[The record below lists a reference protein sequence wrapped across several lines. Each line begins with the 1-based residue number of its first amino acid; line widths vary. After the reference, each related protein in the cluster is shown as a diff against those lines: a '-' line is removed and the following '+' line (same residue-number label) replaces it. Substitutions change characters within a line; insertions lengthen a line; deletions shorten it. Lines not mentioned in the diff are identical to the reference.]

1 MCSGCSVLCD
11 ILVVTPGKTTVP
23 SCTSLILCMHDFAL
37 QVPVDDVPGAPRGD
51 VHHPQ
56 RGPLASHADPQQ
68 VSRPPAAEGNSQRFG
83 LHPGQRISPL
93 ACPPPV
99 VTAANCI
106 SSPAET
112 PRTEVHCRPVP
123 ASSSLHHELYHHF
136 STFPECRQRDV
147 LPTLLLKT
155 TSDGTSHDWTD
166 PVDINCFGTQV
177 QPSISQI
184 QILIMHILFV

>member
-1 MCSGCSVLCD
+1 MRDCV
-11 ILVVTPGKTTVP
+11 
-23 SCTSLILCMHDFAL
+23 L
-37 QVPVDDVPGAPRGD
+37 QVRFNDAAGAHGSD

-68 VSRPPAAEGNSQRFG
+68 VSHPPAAEGDSQRFG
-83 LHPGQRISPL
+83 LQADVASLVAVSRSLVINTTT
-93 ACPPPV
+93 C
-99 VTAANCI
+99 T
-106 SSPAET
+106 SSHAET

-147 LPTLLLKT
+147 LPSLLLK
-155 TSDGTSHDWTD
+155 SDSDSSSHDWTD

-177 QPSISQI
+177 RLGSQGFTI
-184 QILIMHILFV
+184 RF